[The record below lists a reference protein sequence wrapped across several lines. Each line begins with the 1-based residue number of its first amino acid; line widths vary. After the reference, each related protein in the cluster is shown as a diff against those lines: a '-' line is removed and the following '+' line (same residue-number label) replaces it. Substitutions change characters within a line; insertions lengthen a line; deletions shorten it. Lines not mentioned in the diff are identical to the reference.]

1 MVYSKDSQRDRT
13 GPTRGKGG
21 KKMAWYSVGDKVKRI
36 ATLEGE
42 SIESIIIDMD
52 LTVTREGIWATNR
65 SGEAGVSSR
74 LSRLEA
80 DRARAER
87 VKAVRSG
94 FHWVKDE
101 EGWAVAGDFT
111 DKKEG
116 DDIVVLK
123 MDGTKQLKT
132 IERFSCSGN
141 AYVF

>member
-1 MVYSKDSQRDRT
+1 
-13 GPTRGKGG
+13 
-21 KKMAWYSVGDKVKRI
+21 MAWYSVGDKVERI

-65 SGEAGVSSR
+65 SREASVSSR

-101 EGWAVAGDFT
+101 EGWAVKGDFT
-111 DKKEG
+111 GKHEG
-116 DDIVVLK
+116 DEIIVLRR
-123 MDGTKQLKT
+123 DGTKQIKM
-132 IERFSCSGN
+132 IERFSNIGN
-141 AYVF
+141 AYVY

>member
-1 MVYSKDSQRDRT
+1 
-13 GPTRGKGG
+13 
-21 KKMAWYSVGDKVKRI
+21 MASGIVGDKVKRS

-42 SIESIIIDMD
+42 SIESIISDMD